1 MYKIFFF
8 FLLNI
13 ALYAQNPKAFST
25 LGDIIYNN
33 VDKIQKLENIDDYKV
48 YKKKIKEYVA
58 DVKKLKKDGFALD
71 EGVNTNKMQ
80 YLNKLRKL
88 SQTNDFLVRSAKR
101 NLDLAIEN
109 ENSKLFSQLINTGL
123 IDEKKSKNKI
133 IDYYFSHSDE
143 VNATGLIQKY
153 LDNDKNLRR
162 KKEYKK
168 SLLNRKKLR
177 ELEKI
182 RRIRKNDKLQQEKLE
197 QQLNQEVQ
205 KKKLEIRQE
214 QKKELSKTI

>member
-1 MYKIFFF
+1 MYKIFLF
-8 FLLNI
+8 FLLSI
-13 ALYAQNPKAFST
+13 ALFAQNPKAFSA

-33 VDKIQKLENIDDYKV
+33 ADKIQKLESIEDYTV

-58 DVKKLKKDGFALD
+58 KVKKLKSDGFALD
-71 EGVNTNKMQ
+71 EGLYTKKMQ
-80 YLNKLRKL
+80 YLNQLRKL
-88 SQTNDFLVRSAKR
+88 SQTNDFFVRLVKKK
-101 NLDLAIEN
+101 LDMSIED
-109 ENSKLFSQLINTGL
+109 ENSKLFTQLINTGL

-133 IDYYFSHSDE
+133 IDYYFAHSNE

-153 LDNDKNLRR
+153 LDEDKKLRA

-168 SLLNRKKLR
+168 SLLERKKLR

-182 RRIRKNDKLQQEKLE
+182 RRIRKEDKLE
-197 QQLNQEVQ
+197 QKKLEQKLNQEVQ
-205 KKKLEIRQE
+205 KKKLEIRKE

>member
-1 MYKIFFF
+1 MQKIV
-8 FLLNI
+8 FLLLLSI
-13 ALYAQNPKAFST
+13 ALFAQNPKAFST

-33 VDKIQKLENIDDYKV
+33 VDKIQKLENIQEYSV
-48 YKKKIKEYVA
+48 YKKKIQKYVA
-58 DVKKLKKDGFALD
+58 DVKKLKSDGFALD
-71 EGVNTNKMQ
+71 EGLYNDKMQ

-88 SQTNDFLVRSAKR
+88 STTNDFFVRSVKR

-109 ENSKLFSQLINTGL
+109 NNSKLFTELINTGL
-123 IDEKKSKNKI
+123 LDEEKDKNKI
-133 IDYYFSHSDE
+133 IDYYFAHSNE

-153 LDNDKNLRR
+153 LDEDKKLRA

-168 SLLNRKKLR
+168 SLLKRKKLR

-182 RRIRKNDKLQQEKLE
+182 RRIREKDKLE
-197 QQLNQEVQ
+197 QQKLEEQLNKEVQ
-205 KKKLEIRQE
+205 KKKLKIREE

>member
-1 MYKIFFF
+1 MHKI
-8 FLLNI
+8 LLLI
-13 ALYAQNPKAFST
+13 ILSIVLYAQNPKAFSA
-25 LGDIIYNN
+25 LGDVIYNN
-33 VDKIQKLENIDDYKV
+33 VDKIQKLANIDDYGV
-48 YKKKIKEYVA
+48 YKKKIEEYVSA
-58 DVKKLKKDGFALD
+58 VRKVKKEGFALD
-71 EGVNTNKMQ
+71 EGFNSNKMD

-88 SQTNDFLVRSAKR
+88 SQTNDFFVRSAKR
-101 NLDLAIEN
+101 NLDIAIEN

-133 IDYYFSHSDE
+133 IDYYFAHSDD

-153 LDNDKNLRR
+153 LVNDKRLRA
-162 KKEYKK
+162 KKEHKK
-168 SLLNRKKLR
+168 SLLKSKKLR

-182 RRIRKNDKLQQEKLE
+182 RRIRKNDRLEQEKLE